1 MRILYYYWD
10 EFNGE
15 DCQDAMTRLGHEVH
29 VVKAPSSSY
38 NLSQDIRERLEYLL
52 PQEEDGKRYYDLVYT
67 FDYYPGVSEMCQRF
81 GMPYVSWIFDCPH
94 YSLDSPTVNN
104 SVNRIYVFDKSLYK
118 EMLGKGVDTIRYSP
132 LGVNSERL
140 QAFCNDLDKET
151 DGKIIYWHD
160 VCFLG
165 NLYDNEYNF
174 YDQVEYLPEEL
185 KGYVDGVI
193 AAQERFFGIDLFSD
207 NSVFSK
213 ERVEELRKY
222 INFENKGNY
231 SLDYD
236 RVLMDILRKKVTV
249 NERHSVLEEM
259 GKHFDTVLYTTP
271 GAKPIEGVAN
281 LGMAHYITK
290 MPAVFRR
297 SKINLNITLRSILS
311 GIPLR
316 ALDIMAAGGFLLT
329 SYTAEID
336 EYFIDG
342 VDLAIAMTPEE
353 MVQKAAYYLEH
364 EDERK
369 EIARAG
375 QRKVLEQFDY
385 LKLLPVVLGE

>member
-29 VVKAPSSSY
+29 VVRAPSSSY
-38 NLSQDIRERLEYLL
+38 VLSPDMQKKFDELLL
-52 PQEEDGKRYYDLVYT
+52 PREDGHRYYDLVYS
-67 FDYYPGVSEMCQRF
+67 FDYYPGVSEMCQKYSI
-81 GMPYVSWIFDCPH
+81 PYISWVFDCPH
-94 YSLDSPTVNN
+94 YSLHSPTVSN
-104 SVNRIYVFDKSLYK
+104 SVNRIYVFDRSLYD
-118 EMLGKGVDTIRYSP
+118 EMLAKGVGTVYYSP
-132 LGVNSERL
+132 LGVNSDRL
-140 QAFCNDLDKET
+140 SSFCEKMDSENE
-151 DGKIIYWHD
+151 GEIIYLHD

-174 YDQVEYLPEEL
+174 YDQVSYLPE
-185 KGYVDGVI
+185 KIRGYADGVI
-193 AAQERFFGIDLFSD
+193 ASQERFFGIDLFS
-207 NSVFSK
+207 NSSVISK
-213 ERVEELRKY
+213 ELISDLRKY
-222 INFENKGNY
+222 ISFEDKGNF

-236 RVLMDILRKKVTV
+236 KVLLDILRKKVTV
-249 NERHSVLEEM
+249 NERRNILTQM
-259 GKHFDTVLYTTP
+259 GRRFDTVLYTTP
-271 GAKPIEGVAN
+271 GAKPIENVAN

-316 ALDIMAAGGFLLT
+316 VLDIMAAGGFLLT
-329 SYTAEID
+329 SYNPEIAN
-336 EYFIDG
+336 FFQDG
-342 VDLAIAMTPEE
+342 VELSIAITPEE

-364 EDERK
+364 EDERR